1 MVNKNKNLFTFR
13 PQRLIELSLIISF
26 LEDSIL
32 FYDIR
37 SFSFIDDFLFL
48 IYILYNIKNS
58 QFKMID
64 VGILIIFSCSFL
76 FSALINNSSILHSIV
91 FIRQFIPLLYYLFVF
106 KIGKPIN
113 KESIIKM
120 LKFFIILQTS
130 FNLIHVLRIGV
141 GVTSLSLDSFSGSF
155 QNSNIA
161 GIVSVLALIALF
173 ILEKKH
179 SKVLLSFG
187 LINILVS
194 YSRTGYVCLII
205 LFFFLY
211 FNKKRYGINFPQ
223 KIWISIIAASLVIY
237 FFIATVL
244 FDPFTD
250 LRSGIQT
257 HFFHTD
263 ETYSSFVRDDGRIT
277 KDLTRVAMYM
287 QAFNLL
293 QKGNILVGSGPSS
306 FATGGAYRLS
316 GKLYKSTLTSQGT
329 VSVGSWI
336 GIMVELG
343 LISLSIILFMIIKKL
358 LYLSKRSKNKFNSLV
373 ENKAPLLQIICLLTI
388 IISSLF
394 LNNIEERALTY
405 WLFYC
410 SYA

>member
-1 MVNKNKNLFTFR
+1 
-13 PQRLIELSLIISF
+13 
-26 LEDSIL
+26 
-32 FYDIR
+32 
-37 SFSFIDDFLFL
+37 
-48 IYILYNIKNS
+48 
-58 QFKMID
+58 MID